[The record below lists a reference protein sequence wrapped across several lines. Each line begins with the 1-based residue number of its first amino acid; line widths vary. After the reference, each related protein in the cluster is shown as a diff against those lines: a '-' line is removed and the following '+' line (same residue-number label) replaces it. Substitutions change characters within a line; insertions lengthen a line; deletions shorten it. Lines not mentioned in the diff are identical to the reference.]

1 MDPLQLGLGVLG
13 GLFGLLAFL
22 VVVAVA
28 IVVGIFVYRDASAK
42 RVEPGSPLLWAVGVV
57 LGFWL
62 GLLPGLVVLAA
73 YLYVR

>member
-1 MDPLQLGLGVLG
+1 MALLQLGILG

-22 VVVAVA
+22 VVLAVAV
-28 IVVGIFVYRDASAK
+28 VGGVFVYRDASGR

-57 LGFWL
+57 LGFWF
-62 GLLPGLVVLAA
+62 GLIPGLVVLAA